1 MTNKKYSFVC
11 SALLLC
17 ACAASSASADKI
29 TAAQAK
35 DYVGKQATV
44 CGVVASANFAARSK
58 RQPTFLNLDKPY
70 PDHVFTAVIWIED
83 RPKFGAPETDLKG
96 RRICVSGL
104 VESYQSKPQ
113 IILRE
118 RSQLTT
124 D

>member
-17 ACAASSASADKI
+17 ACATSSASSDKI

-44 CGVVASANFAARSK
+44 CGIVASANFAARSK

-70 PDHVFTAVIWIED
+70 PDHIFTAVIWIED
-83 RPKFGAPETDLKG
+83 RAKFGTPETLKG
-96 RRICVSGL
+96 KRVCVSGL
-104 VESYQSKPQ
+104 IESYQGKPQ
-113 IILRE
+113 IVLRE
-118 RSQLTT
+118 AAQLRPE
-124 D
+124 